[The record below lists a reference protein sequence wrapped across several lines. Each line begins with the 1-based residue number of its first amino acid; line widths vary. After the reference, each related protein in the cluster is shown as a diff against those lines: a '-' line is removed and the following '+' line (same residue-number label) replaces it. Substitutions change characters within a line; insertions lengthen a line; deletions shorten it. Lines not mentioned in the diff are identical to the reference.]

1 MEPFV
6 VNLLRSWEVWIR
18 GKQSS
23 IVEFQVREAERISA
37 LAHVKGFR
45 KQIICSMM
53 YVDIVVVAVARIRRI
68 CHAQV
73 HQAVVPDI
81 DEDVRQLLCIFSVVE
96 FWIPPDCPDVLCVE
110 R

>member
-6 VNLLRSWEVWIR
+6 VNSFGSWKVRIR
-18 GKQSS
+18 GEQST
-23 IVEFQVREAERISA
+23 IAEGQVWEAERISA
-37 LAHVKGFR
+37 LAHGPAFR
-45 KQIICSMM
+45 KHIICSMM
-53 YVDIVVVAVARIRRI
+53 YVDIVVVAAARVRRI
-68 CHAQV
+68 GHAQV

-96 FWIPPDCPDVLCVE
+96 FWIPPDCPDVLGVE